1 MGTSELTP
9 VRRSIESGSK
19 LYSPSTQRDAGPA
32 VGGGTVASIEDR
44 LELLRGLAD
53 ELRGEAIDTS
63 LAARLDELLEELDIA
78 ERAGDLVA
86 VGK

>member
-1 MGTSELTP
+1 
-9 VRRSIESGSK
+9 
-19 LYSPSTQRDAGPA
+19 
-32 VGGGTVASIEDR
+32 VASIEDR

-63 LAARLDELLEELDIA
+63 LAARLDELLEELDIT

-86 VGK
+86 IGK